1 MEDIK
6 VNFELIYL
14 DELGHVVQAAKI
26 YFQRQNV
33 GFFEFSKKAELNE
46 KITLCKQLTLKIS
59 AIMDEAE
66 GLKQSNA
73 NLSLTSQEI
82 DLVITAIKL
91 FDDGLVLKKSL
102 TSDVGIKQ
110 EIESVQKDMQ
120 TIAVKLL
127 QQN

>member
-1 MEDIK
+1 MEYIE
-6 VNFELIYL
+6 VNFELTYL

-33 GFFEFSKKAELNE
+33 GFFEFSRKAELNE
-46 KITLCKQLTLKIS
+46 KSKLCKQLTLKIS

-66 GLKQSNA
+66 GLKQSTA
-73 NLSLTSQEI
+73 NLFLNNQEV
-82 DLVITAIKL
+82 DLILTAIKL
-91 FDDGLVLKKSL
+91 FNDGLVVRKSL
-102 TSDVGIKQ
+102 TSDEAIKQ
-110 EIESVQKDMQ
+110 EIESAQTDMQ